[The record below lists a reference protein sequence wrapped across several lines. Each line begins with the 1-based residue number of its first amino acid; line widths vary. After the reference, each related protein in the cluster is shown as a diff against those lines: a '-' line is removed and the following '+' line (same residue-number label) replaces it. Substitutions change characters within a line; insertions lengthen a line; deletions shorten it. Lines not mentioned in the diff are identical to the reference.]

1 MVRVVKINKA
11 YKFRIYPNEEQ
22 VKVMEKSFGCTRF
35 VYNHF
40 LNQRNEIYKNEKIC
54 MKYIEQQ
61 NQLPSMKKEFVWLKE
76 IDSTSLQMAL
86 RNLDTAFKNLF
97 EGRADRPK
105 FKSKRDNYKSYT
117 SNFVNN
123 NIEINNVEIKLPKL
137 KWVKAK
143 VHRFVQGRI
152 INAAVSKTPSDKYFV
167 SICVESEV
175 EPLEKVTEKIGI
187 DLGLCHFAV
196 LSNGEKIEN
205 PKYLKKSLAKLAK
218 LAKEQ
223 RKLSSKQKG
232 SSNFHKQRVKVAK
245 LHERVTNQRIDF
257 IHKLS
262 KRIISENQ
270 VIILED
276 LAVKNM
282 MKNDK
287 LAQGISDVSF
297 SKFVAMIEYKGK
309 WAGRKIHK
317 IDRWYPS
324 SKTCSECGYIMEDMP
339 MHIRE
344 WKCPKCGSIHD
355 RDINA
360 SKNILKQGLLEIA

>member
-1 MVRVVKINKA
+1 
-11 YKFRIYPNEEQ
+11 
-22 VKVMEKSFGCTRF
+22 
-35 VYNHF
+35 
-40 LNQRNEIYKNEKIC
+40 
-54 MKYIEQQ
+54 MKYTEQQ

-86 RNLDTAFKNLF
+86 RNLDNAFKNFF

-105 FKSKRDNYKSYT
+105 FKRKKDNYKSYT

-123 NIEINNVEIKLPKL
+123 NIEINKGKIKLPKL

-143 VHRFVQGRI
+143 VHRFAYGRI
-152 INAAVSKTPSDKYFV
+152 INVAISKTPTGKYFV

-175 EPLEKVTEKIGI
+175 ESLEKVHKNIGI

-205 PKYLKKSLAKLAK
+205 PKYLKKSLDK

-232 SSNFHKQRVKVAK
+232 SNNYHKQRVKVAK

-262 KRIISENQ
+262 KRIIDENQ

-287 LAQGISDVSF
+287 LAQSISDVSF
-297 SKFVAMIEYKGK
+297 SKFVTMLEYKGK

-324 SKTCSECGYIMEDMP
+324 SKICSECGYVMEDMP
-339 MHIRE
+339 LHVRE
-344 WKCPKCGSIHD
+344 WKCPKCDNIHD